1 MREKYNWNPVFNL
14 IMEIKDEFLKIE
26 KDINYNFEDEENT
39 TTLEVMINK
48 INKTK
53 YSEWLRTI
61 KISQNKTLFLIRYNL
76 ITAAEEMWSNPNSI
90 NREARSI
97 VIDLNREE
105 IVLCPIKK
113 FFNLDEIPETSLEK
127 VLELLKTAKK
137 IEITNKLDSSMQSA
151 GWYQDYFVLCGS
163 QGCDRKKAW
172 RVDEGIKYIE
182 NHENYLRML
191 KENPDETFMFEFV
204 HPDDKH
210 IVEYNDNESGLY
222 LLCTRNKY
230 TGEEY
235 SYERM
240 KNYANKYKVLSTD
253 IEDLSFEEL
262 LNLKDK
268 FNAREKE
275 GWVIKI
281 DDLRIKLKTDD
292 YTKIHKAYSSK
303 SLTKLLIRS
312 IADGSIDDVYASIPE
327 GIKEKAKMIITDIFS
342 HINEEE
348 QKIKR
353 YYNSIPNNYLHNKK
367 EFSLYIKD
375 NIPKEYLGYMFS
387 MYNNQEINIL
397 KHKNRY
403 KKPEEIG
410 LKNYYLFD
418 K

>member
-76 ITAAEEMWSNPNSI
+76 ITAAEEMWGNPNSI
-90 NREARSI
+90 NKEARSI
-97 VIDLNREE
+97 VIDLNKEE

-113 FFNLDEIPETSLEK
+113 FFNLDEVPETSLEN
-127 VLELLKTAKK
+127 VLKLLKTAKK

-151 GWYQDYFVLCGS
+151 GWYEDYFVLCGS

-262 LNLKDK
+262 LNIKDK
-268 FNAREKE
+268 FKAREKE

-281 DDLRIKLKTDD
+281 DNLRLKLKTDD
-292 YTKIHKAYSSK
+292 YIKIHKAYGSR
-303 SLTKLLIRS
+303 SLIKLLIKGV
-312 IADGSIDDVYASIPE
+312 ADGNVDDIYANIPDST
-327 GIKEKAKMIITDIFS
+327 KDKAKIIIKDIFNYV
-342 HINEEE
+342 NEEE
-348 QKIKR
+348 NKIEQ
-353 YYNSIPNNYLHNKK
+353 YYELINKNHFENKK
-367 EFSLYIKD
+367 EFSLYAKK
-375 NIPKEYLGYMFS
+375 NVPNEYLKYMFR
-387 MYNNQEINIL
+387 MYDNQEINVL
-397 KHKNRY
+397 KHRNRY
-403 KKPEEIG
+403 EIAKNIG
-410 LKNYYLFD
+410 LKDIY
-418 K
+418 